1 MPPIWTPQSTPKE
14 AHLPLP
20 GRVFCSPH
28 LSVEF
33 FFSMS
38 HLPPAARFPPP
49 PSTPRQ
55 QHTQRQHTQRQ
66 HTHRDHTHRD
76 HTHRDNTHHTH
87 TEITHTPR
95 QHTQRSS
102 SLHTE
107 TTRTETTHRD
117 NTHTQRQHTP
127 RRHRQRSHTQ
137 RSHTPE
143 FVAGAALCE
152 PPCSVRG
159 CGCCVVCGCRRWSP
173 VRPSIVIRVFTCL
186 LTCRVRGRRSTL

>member
-1 MPPIWTPQSTPKE
+1 MWSSSFLCLI
-14 AHLPLP
+14 
-20 GRVFCSPH
+20 C
-28 LSVEF
+28 
-33 FFSMS
+33 
-38 HLPPAARFPPP
+38 LPPPASRRLPPHRDNN
-49 PSTPRQ
+49 THRDNTHRDNTHTEITHTEITHTETTHIT
-55 QHTQRQHTQRQ
+55 HTQRS
-66 HTHRDHTHRD
+66 
-76 HTHRDNTHHTH
+76 HTHRDNTHRDHPPS
-87 TEITHTPR
+87 TPR
-95 QHTQRSS
+95 QHVQRP
-102 SLHTE
+102 HTE
-107 TTRTETTHRD
+107 T
-117 NTHTQRQHTP
+117 THTQRQHTP

>member
-1 MPPIWTPQSTPKE
+1 MSVCVCALSAPSPLSPSC
-14 AHLPLP
+14 LPS
-20 GRVFCSPH
+20 FSPH
-28 LSVEF
+28 LSVGF

-55 QHTQRQHTQRQ
+55 QHTQRQHTSHTQRS
-66 HTHRDHTHRD
+66 
-76 HTHRDNTHHTH
+76 
-87 TEITHTPR
+87 HTPR

-117 NTHTQRQHTP
+117 NTHRDNTHRDDTDRDHTHRDHTHQNSWQAQH
-127 RRHRQRSHTQ
+127 
-137 RSHTPE
+137 
-143 FVAGAALCE
+143 FVNLHAPLEAVGVAL
-152 PPCSVRG
+152 SA
-159 CGCCVVCGCRRWSP
+159 VVCGCRRWSP

-186 LTCRVRGRRSTL
+186 LTCRIRGRRSTL